1 MKTYKKLMELVAKSW
16 KDIKDRS
23 VKREAG
29 QILKALDKDEVLAYS
44 AEHDEF
50 SVFKNDKD
58 LEKAKKGSGKKM
70 NWLKVERRVVDGEL
84 LSEKFNF
91 RGALKTG
98 MLDKHDEPNFK
109 ALEKKGWE
117 ILEFNLTSKGYEL
130 IIKKGGKTIEY
141 NDKTPSKVLHQAAK
155 KAK

>member
-98 MLDKHDEPNFK
+98 MLKKDDEPNFK
-109 ALEKKGWE
+109 DLEKKGWE
-117 ILEFNLTSKGYEL
+117 IVEFNLTSKGYEL

-141 NDKTPSKVLHQAAK
+141 NDKTPSKVLQQAAK

>member
-16 KDIKDRS
+16 KDIKSRS
-23 VKREAG
+23 AKREAG

-50 SVFKNDKD
+50 SVFKNEKD

-98 MLDKHDEPNFK
+98 MLRLGDEKNYK
-109 ALEKKGWE
+109 DLGKKGWE
-117 ILEFNLTSKGYEL
+117 IIEFNLTSKGYEL

-141 NDKTPSKVLHQAAK
+141 NDKTPSKVLQQAAK

>member
-1 MKTYKKLMELVAKSW
+1 MRTYKKLMELVAKKW
-16 KDIKDRS
+16 ADIKNSS

-29 QILKALDKDEVLAYS
+29 QILKALDKGEVLAYS

-50 SVFKNDKD
+50 SVFKSEKD
-58 LEKAKKGSGKKM
+58 LAKAKKGSGKKM

-98 MLDKHDEPNFK
+98 MLKKDDEQNYK
-109 ALEKKGWE
+109 DLVKKGWE
-117 ILEFNLTSKGYEL
+117 IIEFNLTSKGYEL
-130 IIKKGGKTIEY
+130 FIKKGSKKVEY
-141 NDKTPSKVLHQAAK
+141 NDKTPAKVLALAAK

>member
-1 MKTYKKLMELVAKSW
+1 MRTYKKLMELVAKKW
-16 KDIKDRS
+16 TDIKNSS

-29 QILKALDKDEVLAYS
+29 QILKALDKGEVLAYS

-98 MLDKHDEPNFK
+98 MLDKYDEPNYK
-109 ALEKKGWE
+109 DLGKKGWE
-117 ILEFNLTSKGYEL
+117 IIEFNLTSKGYEL
-130 IIKKGGKTIEY
+130 LIKKGSKKVEY
-141 NDKTPSKVLHQAAK
+141 NDKTPSKVLALAAK

>member
-1 MKTYKKLMELVAKSW
+1 MRTYKKLMELVAKKW
-16 KDIKDRS
+16 NDIKNS
-23 VKREAG
+23 GVKREAG
-29 QILKALDKDEVLAYS
+29 KIIKALDKGEVLAYS

-70 NWLKVERRVVDGEL
+70 NWLKVERRDIDGEL

-98 MLDKHDEPNFK
+98 MLKKDDEKNYK
-109 ALEKKGWE
+109 VLEKKGWE
-117 ILEFNLTSKGYEL
+117 IIEFNLTSKGYEL
-130 IIKKGGKTIEY
+130 IVKKGGKTIEY
-141 NDKTPSKVLHQAAK
+141 NDKTPSKVLQQAAK

>member
-1 MKTYKKLMELVAKSW
+1 MRTYKKLMELVAKKWS
-16 KDIKDRS
+16 DIKNSS

-50 SVFKNDKD
+50 TVFRNDKD
-58 LEKAKKGSGKKM
+58 LKKAKKGSGKKM
-70 NWLKVERRVVDGEL
+70 KWLKVERRVVDGEL

-98 MLDKHDEPNFK
+98 MLRKDDEKNYK
-109 ALEKKGWE
+109 ELEKKGWE
-117 ILEFNLTSKGYEL
+117 IIEFNLTSKGYEL

-141 NDKTPSKVLHQAAK
+141 NDKTPSKVLQQAAK

>member
-1 MKTYKKLMELVAKSW
+1 MRTYKKLMELVAKKW
-16 KDIKDRS
+16 ADIKNSS

-29 QILKALDKDEVLAYS
+29 QILKALDKGEVLAYS
-44 AEHDEF
+44 AKHDEF

-98 MLDKHDEPNFK
+98 MLRKDDEKNYK
-109 ALEKKGWE
+109 DLEKKGWE
-117 ILEFNLTSKGYEL
+117 IIEFNLTSKGYEL
-130 IIKKGGKTIEY
+130 LIKKGSKKVEY
-141 NDKTPSKVLHQAAK
+141 NDKTPSKVLALAAK
-155 KAK
+155 KAR